1 MDINPN
7 VDVNIYYE
15 SASDLGSSYIATS
28 HYIVE
33 LLYFCT
39 DLTSLITELTN

>member
-1 MDINPN
+1 MDITPN
-7 VDVNIYYE
+7 EDVNIFYE

-33 LLYFCT
+33 LLYFCI
-39 DLTSLITELTN
+39 D